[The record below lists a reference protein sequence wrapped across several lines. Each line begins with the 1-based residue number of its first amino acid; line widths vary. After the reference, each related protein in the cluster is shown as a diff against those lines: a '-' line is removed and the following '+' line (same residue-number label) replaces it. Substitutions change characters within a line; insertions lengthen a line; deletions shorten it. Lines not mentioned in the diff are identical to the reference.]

1 MKISKLALQLK
12 TLPDNAG
19 VYKFYDKIGN
29 ILYIGKAKNI
39 KKRVSSYFRTKQK
52 NFKTNLLV
60 QQIFKIENIV
70 VETEMDALLL
80 ENNLIKKLKPKYNV
94 LLKDDKTYPW
104 ICIIRNP
111 RPKIFLTRK
120 VTDKSGEYFGP
131 YLSGR
136 SVRVLIEMI
145 KELYPFFNHELIHLL
160 KIKDEENEIKMFDK
174 NIKSIKSIIKGNF
187 KNAIK
192 QFKKEMI
199 FFSSKRE
206 YEKAQEVKEK
216 LEIVSSYQAKS
227 TIVSSKITN
236 TDVFTV
242 FSDENYSYVNFMQIS
257 HGSITG
263 SYTIEIK
270 KKLNESDKKI
280 LEISI
285 IELRK
290 RFKSISNQI
299 LIPFKIDLSIKIKYV
314 VPKLGDKK
322 KLIQLSLKNAKS
334 FRIERLKQI
343 KITDPEKHLMRIFS
357 KMKKD
362 LRMTLDPVHIECF
375 DNSNIQGSNP
385 TASCV
390 VFKNLKPTKSE
401 YRHFKIKSVTGVD
414 DYKSM
419 EEVVYRR
426 YKGLIKRNESL
437 PQLIVIDGGKG
448 QLSSAIKSLK
458 SLDIDKNITIIAIA
472 KRLEEIFFP
481 EDPIPLYLDK
491 KSETLKIIQQIRNE
505 SHRFAINLHR
515 KIRNKISVSS
525 KLDEISGIGPKTKIK
540 ILNKFKSLK
549 RVKEVTEKDLIKLLG
564 NKKGKMIYKEIHL
577 MGKEKI

>member
-1 MKISKLALQLK
+1 MKLPKIALRLK
-12 TLPDNAG
+12 TLPSNTG
-19 VYKFYDKIGN
+19 IYKFYDKVGN
-29 ILYIGKAKNI
+29 ILYVGKAKNI
-39 KKRVSSYFRTKQK
+39 KKRVSSYFRSNHK

-60 QQIFKIENIV
+60 KQIFKIENII

-120 VTDKSGEYFGP
+120 INNKSGEYFGP
-131 YLSGR
+131 YMSVKK
-136 SVRVLIEMI
+136 VRVLIQMI
-145 KELYPFFNHELIHLL
+145 KELYPFFNHDLIHLL
-160 KIKDEENEIKMFDK
+160 KIKDEENEIKMFDN
-174 NIKSIKSIIKGNF
+174 NIKSIKSFISGNF
-187 KNAIK
+187 KKTIK
-192 QFKKEMI
+192 QIKQEM
-199 FFSSKRE
+199 FELSSKRE

-216 LEIVSSYQAKS
+216 LDIVSSYQAKS

-242 FSDENYSYVNFMQIS
+242 FSDENYSYVNFMQVS
-257 HGSITG
+257 HGSIIG
-263 SYTIEIK
+263 SYTTEIK

-285 IELRK
+285 MELRK
-290 RFKSISNQI
+290 RFNSISNEI
-299 LIPFKIDLSIKIKYV
+299 LIPFKINLSLKIKCT
-314 VPKLGDKK
+314 VPILGDKK

-334 FRIERLKQI
+334 YRIERLDQI
-343 KITDPEKHLMRIFS
+343 KITDPEKHSKRIMS
-357 KMKKD
+357 KLKND
-362 LRMTLDPVHIECF
+362 LRMSIDPMHIECF

-390 VFKNLKPTKSE
+390 VFKNLKPKKSE
-401 YRHFKIKSVTGVD
+401 YRHFKINSVQGVD

-419 EEVVYRR
+419 EEVISRR
-426 YKGLIKRNESL
+426 YKSLIKTNESL

-448 QLSSAIKSLK
+448 QLSSAMKSLMVLG
-458 SLDIDKNITIIAIA
+458 LDEKITIIAIA

-505 SHRFAINLHR
+505 AHRFAINLHR
-515 KIRNKISVSS
+515 KIRNKNSIRSI
-525 KLDEISGIGPKTKIK
+525 LDEISGVGPKTKIK
-540 ILNKFKSLK
+540 LLNKFKSLK
-549 RVKEVTEKDLIKLLG
+549 RVKEASKKDLIELLG
-564 NKKGKMIYKEIHL
+564 NK
-577 MGKEKI
+577 MGKIIFEKFVK

>member
-1 MKISKLALQLK
+1 MKLPKIALRLK
-12 TLPDNAG
+12 TLPSNTG
-19 VYKFYDKIGN
+19 IYKFYDKVGN
-29 ILYIGKAKNI
+29 ILYVGKAKNI
-39 KKRVSSYFRTKQK
+39 KKRVSSYFSSNHK

-60 QQIFKIENIV
+60 KQIFKIENII

-120 VTDKSGEYFGP
+120 INNKSGEYFGP
-131 YLSGR
+131 YMSGKK
-136 SVRVLIEMI
+136 VRVLIQMI
-145 KELYPFFNHELIHLL
+145 KELYPFFNHDLIHLL
-160 KIKDEENEIKMFDK
+160 KIKDEENEIKMFDN
-174 NIKSIKSIIKGNF
+174 NIKSIKSFIRGNF
-187 KNAIK
+187 KKTIK
-192 QFKKEMI
+192 QFKQEM
-199 FFSSKRE
+199 FELSSKRE
-206 YEKAQEVKEK
+206 YEKAQKIKEK
-216 LEIVSSYQAKS
+216 LDIVSSYQAKS

-242 FSDENYSYVNFMQIS
+242 FSDENYSYVNFMQVS
-257 HGSITG
+257 HGSIIG
-263 SYTIEIK
+263 SYTTEIK

-285 IELRK
+285 MELRK
-290 RFKSISNQI
+290 RFNSISNEI
-299 LIPFKIDLSIKIKYV
+299 LIPFKINLSLKLKCT
-314 VPKLGDKK
+314 VPVLGDKK

-334 FRIERLKQI
+334 YRIERLDQI
-343 KITDPEKHLMRIFS
+343 KITDPEKHSKRIMS
-357 KMKKD
+357 KLKND
-362 LRMTLDPVHIECF
+362 LRMSIDPMHIECF

-390 VFKNLKPTKSE
+390 VFKNLKPKKSE
-401 YRHFKIKSVTGVD
+401 YRHFKINSVQGVD

-419 EEVVYRR
+419 EEVISRR
-426 YKGLIKRNESL
+426 YKSLIKTNESL

-448 QLSSAIKSLK
+448 QLSSAMKSLMVLG
-458 SLDIDKNITIIAIA
+458 LDEKITIIAIA

-505 SHRFAINLHR
+505 AHRFAINLHR
-515 KIRNKISVSS
+515 KIRNKNSIRSI
-525 KLDEISGIGPKTKIK
+525 LDEISGVGPKTKIK
-540 ILNKFKSLK
+540 LLNKFKSLK
-549 RVKEVTEKDLIKLLG
+549 RVKEASKKDLIELLG
-564 NKKGKMIYKEIHL
+564 NKIGKIIF
-577 MGKEKI
+577 EKFVK

>member
-1 MKISKLALQLK
+1 MKLPKIALRLK
-12 TLPDNAG
+12 TLPSNTG
-19 VYKFYDKIGN
+19 IYKFYDKVGN
-29 ILYIGKAKNI
+29 ILYVGKAKNI
-39 KKRVSSYFRTKQK
+39 KKRVSSYFRSNHK

-60 QQIFKIENIV
+60 KQIFKIENII

-120 VTDKSGEYFGP
+120 INNKSGEYFGP
-131 YLSGR
+131 YMSGKK
-136 SVRVLIEMI
+136 VRVLIQMI
-145 KELYPFFNHELIHLL
+145 KELYPFFNHDLIHLL
-160 KIKDEENEIKMFDK
+160 KIKDEENEIKMFDN
-174 NIKSIKSIIKGNF
+174 NIKSIKSFIRGNF
-187 KNAIK
+187 KKTIK
-192 QFKKEMI
+192 QFKQEM
-199 FFSSKRE
+199 FELSSKRE
-206 YEKAQEVKEK
+206 YEKAQKIKEK
-216 LEIVSSYQAKS
+216 LDIVSSYQAKS

-242 FSDENYSYVNFMQIS
+242 FSDENYSYVNFMRVS
-257 HGSITG
+257 HGSIIG
-263 SYTIEIK
+263 SYTTEIK

-290 RFKSISNQI
+290 RFNSISNEI
-299 LIPFKIDLSIKIKYV
+299 LIPFKINLSLKLKCT
-314 VPKLGDKK
+314 VPVLGDKK

-334 FRIERLKQI
+334 YRIERLDQI
-343 KITDPEKHLMRIFS
+343 KITDPEKHSKRIMS
-357 KMKKD
+357 KLKND
-362 LRMTLDPVHIECF
+362 LRMSIDPMHIECF

-390 VFKNLKPTKSE
+390 VFKNLKPKKSE
-401 YRHFKIKSVTGVD
+401 YRHFKINSVQGVD

-419 EEVVYRR
+419 EEVISRR
-426 YKGLIKRNESL
+426 YKSLIKTNESL

-448 QLSSAIKSLK
+448 QLSSAMKSLMVLG
-458 SLDIDKNITIIAIA
+458 LDEKITIIAIA

-505 SHRFAINLHR
+505 AHRFAINLHR
-515 KIRNKISVSS
+515 KIRNKNSIRSI
-525 KLDEISGIGPKTKIK
+525 LDEINGVGPKTKIK
-540 ILNKFKSLK
+540 LLNKFKSLK
-549 RVKEVTEKDLIKLLG
+549 RVKEASKKDLIELLG
-564 NKKGKMIYKEIHL
+564 NK
-577 MGKEKI
+577 MGKIIFEKFVK

>member
-1 MKISKLALQLK
+1 MKLPKIALRLK
-12 TLPDNAG
+12 TLPSNTG
-19 VYKFYDKIGN
+19 IYKFYDKVGN
-29 ILYIGKAKNI
+29 ILYVGKAKNI
-39 KKRVSSYFRTKQK
+39 KKRVSSYFRSNHK

-60 QQIFKIENIV
+60 KQIFKIENIV

-120 VTDKSGEYFGP
+120 INNKSGEYFGP
-131 YLSGR
+131 YMSGKK
-136 SVRVLIEMI
+136 VRVLIQMI
-145 KELYPFFNHELIHLL
+145 KELYPFFNHDLIHLL
-160 KIKDEENEIKMFDK
+160 KIKDEENEIKMFDN
-174 NIKSIKSIIKGNF
+174 NIKSIKSFIRGNF
-187 KNAIK
+187 KKTIK
-192 QFKKEMI
+192 QFKQEM
-199 FFSSKRE
+199 FELSSKRE
-206 YEKAQEVKEK
+206 YEKAQKIKEK
-216 LEIVSSYQAKS
+216 LDIVSSYQAKS

-242 FSDENYSYVNFMQIS
+242 FSDENYSYVNFMQVS
-257 HGSITG
+257 HGSIIG
-263 SYTIEIK
+263 SYTTEIK

-285 IELRK
+285 MELRK
-290 RFKSISNQI
+290 RFNSISNEI
-299 LIPFKIDLSIKIKYV
+299 LIPFKINLSIKIKCT
-314 VPKLGDKK
+314 VPVLGDKK

-334 FRIERLKQI
+334 YRIERLDQI
-343 KITDPEKHLMRIFS
+343 KVTDPEKHSKRIMS
-357 KMKKD
+357 KLKND
-362 LRMTLDPVHIECF
+362 LRMSIDPMHIECF

-390 VFKNLKPTKSE
+390 VFKNLKPKKSE
-401 YRHFKIKSVTGVD
+401 YRHFKINSVQGVD

-419 EEVVYRR
+419 EEVISRR
-426 YKGLIKRNESL
+426 YKSLIKTNESL

-448 QLSSAIKSLK
+448 QLSSAMKSLMVLG
-458 SLDIDKNITIIAIA
+458 LDEKITIIAIA

-505 SHRFAINLHR
+505 AHRFAINLHR
-515 KIRNKISVSS
+515 KIRNKNSIRSI
-525 KLDEISGIGPKTKIK
+525 LDEISGVGPKTKIK
-540 ILNKFKSLK
+540 LLNKFKSLK
-549 RVKEVTEKDLIKLLG
+549 RVKEASKKDLIELLG
-564 NKKGKMIYKEIHL
+564 NK
-577 MGKEKI
+577 MGKIIFEKFVK

>member
-1 MKISKLALQLK
+1 MKLPKIALRLK
-12 TLPDNAG
+12 TLPSNTG
-19 VYKFYDKIGN
+19 IYKFYDKVGN
-29 ILYIGKAKNI
+29 ILYVGKAKNI
-39 KKRVSSYFRTKQK
+39 KKRVSSYFRSNHK

-60 QQIFKIENIV
+60 KQIFKIENII

-120 VTDKSGEYFGP
+120 INNKSGEYFGP
-131 YLSGR
+131 YMSGKK
-136 SVRVLIEMI
+136 VRILIQMI
-145 KELYPFFNHELIHLL
+145 KELYPFFNHDLIHLL
-160 KIKDEENEIKMFDK
+160 KIKDEENEIKMFDN
-174 NIKSIKSIIKGNF
+174 NIKSIKSFIRGNF
-187 KNAIK
+187 KKTIK
-192 QFKKEMI
+192 QFKQEM
-199 FFSSKRE
+199 FELSSKRE
-206 YEKAQEVKEK
+206 YEKAQKIKEK
-216 LEIVSSYQAKS
+216 LDIVSSYQAKS

-242 FSDENYSYVNFMQIS
+242 FSDENYSYVNFMQVS
-257 HGSITG
+257 HGSIIG
-263 SYTIEIK
+263 SYTTEIK

-290 RFKSISNQI
+290 RFNSISNEI
-299 LIPFKIDLSIKIKYV
+299 LIPFKINLSLKLKCT
-314 VPKLGDKK
+314 VPVLGDKK

-334 FRIERLKQI
+334 YRIERLDQI
-343 KITDPEKHLMRIFS
+343 KITDPEKHSKRIMS
-357 KMKKD
+357 KLKND
-362 LRMTLDPVHIECF
+362 LRMSIDPMHIECF

-390 VFKNLKPTKSE
+390 VFKNLKPKKSE
-401 YRHFKIKSVTGVD
+401 YRHFKINSVQGVD

-419 EEVVYRR
+419 EEVISRR
-426 YKGLIKRNESL
+426 YKSLIKTNESL

-448 QLSSAIKSLK
+448 QLSSAMKSLMVLG
-458 SLDIDKNITIIAIA
+458 LDEKITIIAIA

-505 SHRFAINLHR
+505 AHRFAINLHR
-515 KIRNKISVSS
+515 KIRNKNSIRSI
-525 KLDEISGIGPKTKIK
+525 LDEINGVGPKTKIK
-540 ILNKFKSLK
+540 LLNKFKSLK
-549 RVKEVTEKDLIKLLG
+549 RVKEASKKDLIELLG
-564 NKKGKMIYKEIHL
+564 NK
-577 MGKEKI
+577 MGKIIFEKFVK